1 MTSLHHFQR
10 YSAPE
15 NVATNNT
22 LQLISRIYSFSP
34 IKAKQ
39 FLTKLLEIEVNIGL
53 DIYQQ
58 SRAKSSV
65 PDGIIAQRP
74 FRIVIE
80 SKMGSSLGVGQL
92 VRHCDAFGEHEQGIL
107 VALTKTQISSVDKVK
122 ITEAISARRKDVTFC
137 TVTYEDVCDVALEN
151 VQDFEYELK
160 ELVLDYQSFCYEFGL
175 IPVEHRIMRVVPTGN
190 SFDINMQYGVYYDPA
205 HRGYSPH
212 KFIGLYKEKSIR
224 GIMEVEGVFDLDFE
238 GGEMVSCN
246 ELMGSYSDFSD
257 SIRASCEVSL
267 ANLGWDVRKGHR
279 FFCAKVVHATD
290 YRKTSKF
297 GIMGK
302 RLFNLDIAGVT
313 AQDARGIAEELKEK
327 TWE

>member
-39 FLTKLLEIEVNIGL
+39 FLTKLLEVEINIGL

-58 SRAKSSV
+58 SKAKSSV
-65 PDGIIAQRP
+65 PDGIIAQQP

-80 SKMGSSLGVGQL
+80 SKIDSELGIGQL
-92 VRHCDAFGEHEQGIL
+92 IRHCEAFGDHEQGIL
-107 VALTKTQISSVDKVK
+107 VALTKSKLNSTDRQKFTESISSKHP
-122 ITEAISARRKDVTFC
+122 SVTFC
-137 TVTYEDVCDVALEN
+137 AITYEDVCDVALDN

-160 ELVLDYQSFCYEFGL
+160 EVVSDYQAFCFEFGL

-190 SFDINMQYGVYYDPA
+190 SFDINMAYGVYYDAA
-205 HRGYSPH
+205 HHGYSPH
-212 KFIGLYKEKSIR
+212 KYIGFYKDKSIR
-224 GIMEVEGVFDLDFE
+224 GIMEIEGVFDVDLE
-238 GGEMVSCN
+238 GSKIVSCN
-246 ELMGSYSDFSD
+246 ELLGSYSDFNNAIL
-257 SIRASCEVSL
+257 SICDATQEKI
-267 ANLGWDVRKGHR
+267 GWDVRKGHR
-279 FFCAKVVHATD
+279 FFCTKVVHETD

-302 RLFNLDIAGVT
+302 RLFNLDDAGIT
-313 AQDARGIAEELKEK
+313 AQDAKGIAEELKGK
-327 TWE
+327 TWA